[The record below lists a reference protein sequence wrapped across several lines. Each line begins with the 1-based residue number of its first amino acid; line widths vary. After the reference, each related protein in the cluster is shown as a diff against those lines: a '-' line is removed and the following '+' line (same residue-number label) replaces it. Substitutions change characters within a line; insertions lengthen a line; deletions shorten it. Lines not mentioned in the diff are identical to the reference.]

1 MIGRAANSSLDRSI
15 SRLLVCFAY
24 IFPSSEFN
32 HLPVLFH
39 LQLVS
44 ALVPVPLEFLPD
56 TSSEIQAV
64 GGSHPTPFVVELL
77 QRFAP
82 QKLSAVVNGDTQ
94 VHVCN
99 KNDRE
104 QNSHNDQLTVALIA
118 QLVEHCTGIAV
129 VMGSNRVQA

>member
-1 MIGRAANSSLDRSI
+1 M
-15 SRLLVCFAY
+15 LVCFAY

-39 LQLVS
+39 LQLVA
-44 ALVPVPLEFLPD
+44 ALVPVPLGFLPN
-56 TSSEIQAV
+56 TSSGIQAV

-77 QRFAP
+77 PRFAP
-82 QKLSAVVNGDTQ
+82 QKLSAVVNGGTR

-104 QNSHNDQLTVALIA
+104 QNSHNDQLPVFLTA
-118 QLVEHCTGIAV
+118 QLVEHSGIAV
-129 VMGSNRVQA
+129 VMGSNPVQA